1 MTQSDVRHGVMVKD
15 YRTDE
20 EKAPPW
26 CEQCNL
32 QEDICRCHDDAIP
45 GDVAAALL
53 AKHSAAWCER
63 LSGELSALL
72 PEPQSVLAWQMAR
85 LSPDELA
92 AFARQ
97 LVAANESQCD
107 KLIDACI
114 AAFELQPQR
123 QRATELA
130 AVVEVERRRHFVLE
144 LQKAIN
150 AVIDGVLRRTQ

>member
-1 MTQSDVRHGVMVKD
+1 MILESVDEVRAQGVTVYPHVIGWAAEMAAKP
-15 YRTDE
+15 RTDE
-20 EKAPPW
+20 HIA
-26 CEQCNL
+26 
-32 QEDICRCHDDAIP
+32 DA
-45 GDVAAALL
+45 VATVV
-53 AKHSAAWCER
+53 R
-63 LSGELSALL
+63 LSHDELSA
-72 PEPQSVLAWQMAR
+72 
-85 LSPDELA
+85 
-92 AFARQ
+92 FAKQ

-130 AVVEVERRRHFVLE
+130 AVVEVERRRTFVLE